1 MTAPN
6 KPEKITYPEKCLKAA
21 ASKNTLFQKK
31 IPDAQKG
38 SYYSKVFPI
47 NQDPFSNDT
56 LEQIQ
61 VLSKKLQEVKETN
74 LLEYVN
80 YCLSLISQV

>member
-1 MTAPN
+1 MMSSIN
-6 KPEKITYPEKCLKAA
+6 L
-21 ASKNTLFQKK
+21 L
-31 IPDAQKG
+31 
-38 SYYSKVFPI
+38 FPI

-56 LEQIQ
+56 LEQIHI
-61 VLSKKLQEVKETN
+61 LSKKLQGIKETN